1 MSRQVELTPPRPID
15 GIRLGTSA
23 AGVRYQGRDDLVVV
37 ELANG
42 CRCAAVFT
50 RNAFAAA
57 PVVVARQHLAAG
69 SPRYLLINT
78 GNANAGTGAAGLETA
93 LQSCALLADHQQIP
107 VHEVIPFSTGVIGEP
122 LPLEPFVTG
131 IPLALAELRE
141 DGWLAAA
148 KAIMTTDTVAK
159 TCSKTVDIAGQT
171 VIVTGIAKGAGM
183 IRPDMATMLAFIA
196 TDATISARAVSGMLD
211 VAVKDSFNRITVDGD
226 TSTNDACVLIATGRK
241 QLYPDA
247 TSNSECEAVLQA
259 VVTEV
264 CKELA
269 LAIVRDGEGATKLVE
284 ISVSGGR
291 SRQESESVAYT
302 VAHSPLVKTALFASD
317 PNWGRILAAVGR
329 AGLIDLDID
338 QVLISVNELAVVAGG
353 GRAPDYSE
361 RSRTT
366 SVCKR
371 RHSHRYRSAA
381 RRGACICLDMRSFAR
396 IRTDQCRIQDLNKR
410 ARM

>member
-264 CKELA
+264 CTELA

-361 RSRTT
+361 EAGQRAFASDDIRIDIDLQ
-366 SVCKR
+366 
-371 RHSHRYRSAA
+371 
-381 RRGACICLDMRSFAR
+381 RGAVHASVWTCDLSHEYVR
-396 IRTDQCRIQDLNKR
+396 INAEYRT
-410 ARM
+410 